1 MPFVDQPGLS
11 DLVQKDTIAELP
23 PKSTGFW
30 YPDVDEKALPL
41 PTFSEIISAHQ
52 FQVVPASRFTM
63 EQLTDAYN
71 RTRVDYVV
79 PMPMSVARLV
89 EYVNVYNVDIGRS
102 VVAMDGDHVLGLGML
117 GIRPGCTWITRLG
130 VVPNGR
136 RRGVG
141 EAILLYL
148 LATSEQMETGL
159 TVLEVIKGN
168 VPAHKLFLKWGFH
181 ETRELIILR
190 RPPGPPSFT
199 SLGQFRWLD
208 KTEAL
213 KLADTRPRPISWLN
227 AVASLSNSDHVMGL
241 TVTLPDGSHGWV
253 VFQKKRFILTRLT
266 IRTARGDPVAVGR
279 ALFTKLYAKYPN
291 LDSNMENVSIAN
303 PHLPAFFDAGF
314 VESFRRIEMYR
325 VTHPALAHAARLVRG
340 GIPLRRALIVD
351 IEEARVFSIRDSLKT
366 LSNCDVTISTSGEQ
380 AWQLFEQQPFD
391 LLVTDYK
398 MPGADGM
405 TLVERVRQSY
415 PRTSIILTTVPG
427 VGTLGWQA
435 FCGSVPK
442 INL

>member
-1 MPFVDQPGLS
+1 MSFDDQPGLS
-11 DLVQKDTIAELP
+11 NQARQDPTVQLP

-41 PTFSEIISAHQ
+41 PTLSEIASAYQ
-52 FQVVPASRFTM
+52 FQVVPADRFTM

-71 RTRVDYVV
+71 QTRVDYMV

-89 EYVNVYNVDIGRS
+89 EYVNVYDVDVERS
-102 VVAMDGDHVLGLGML
+102 VVAVDDDQVLGLGML
-117 GIRPGCTWITRLG
+117 GVRPGCTWITRLG
-130 VVPNGR
+130 VVPGRR

-148 LATSEQMETGL
+148 LVASEQMRIGL
-159 TVLEVIKGN
+159 TTLDVIRGN

-190 RPPGPPSFT
+190 RPPGPSSFA
-199 SLGQFRWLD
+199 SSGQFRWLD

-213 KLADTRPRPISWLN
+213 KLADTRPRPLSWLN
-227 AVASLSNSDHVMGL
+227 AVSSLANSDHVMGL
-241 TVTLPDGSHGWV
+241 TVTLPDGSHGWL

-266 IRTARGDPVAVGR
+266 IRTVRGDPVAVGR
-279 ALFTKLYAKYPN
+279 ALFAQLYEKYPN
-291 LDSNMENVSIAN
+291 MDSNMENVSTVN
-303 PHLPAFFDAGF
+303 SHLPAFFEAGF

-351 IEEARVFSIRDSLKT
+351 TEEAKAFSIRDSLKT
-366 LSNCDVTISTSGEQ
+366 LSNCDITTATSGER
-380 AWQLFEQQPFD
+380 AWRLFEQEPYD
-391 LLVTDYK
+391 LLVTDYR
-398 MPGADGM
+398 MPGTDGM

-415 PRTSIILTTVPG
+415 PRTSIILLTFPG
-427 VGTLGWQA
+427 APHEQVA
-435 FCGSVPK
+435 
-442 INL
+442 